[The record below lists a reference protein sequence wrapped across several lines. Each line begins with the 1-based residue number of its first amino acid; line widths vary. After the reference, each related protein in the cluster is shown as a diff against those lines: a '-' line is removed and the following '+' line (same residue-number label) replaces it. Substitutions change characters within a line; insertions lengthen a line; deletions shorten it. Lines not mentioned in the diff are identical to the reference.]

1 MRTSSTT
8 WIVCFLAFLL
18 APIGSATAQSRNLE
32 IYWVDTEGGG
42 ATLLVSPS
50 GESLLVDAGWEVN
63 DRDAKRIHAAAQDVG
78 LKTMKIDVD
87 SEQGVVTLKGNVD
100 SEDTRRR
107 AEATARKV
115 SGVTQVRNQL
125 HAKN

>member
-1 MRTSSTT
+1 MK
-8 WIVCFLAFLL
+8 VLAVLL
-18 APIGSATAQSRNLE
+18 ATLMSLPAFAEEDRISMEKAKEKAKQA
-32 IYWVDTEGGG
+32 G
-42 ATLLVSPS
+42 A
-50 GESLLVDAGWEVN
+50 E
-63 DRDAKRIHAAAQDVG
+63 AKRATKNAALTGKVKSALAQDVG

-87 SEQGVVTLKGNVD
+87 SEAGVVTLKGNVD
-100 SEDTRRR
+100 SDDTRRR